1 MEGKQLVRRRA
12 RQEPQIEHVEFAVH
26 KNNTIYLKN
35 ASYMLGRA
43 AALAEANGDTDTLL
57 QIAGAWLEIDRD
69 LSKRKPKSSK
79 KKLPMGFTAVG
90 DNDTISDEEDADE

>member
-1 MEGKQLVRRRA
+1 MEGKQLVRRKSK
-12 RQEPQIEHVEFAVH
+12 QQPQIEHVEFAMH

-43 AALAEANGDTDTLL
+43 AALAEASGDTDTLL

-69 LSKRKPKSSK
+69 LSKRKPKSNK
-79 KKLPMGFTAVG
+79 KKLPMGFTAIG